1 MRAQQAV
8 PFCCRFANNRHF
20 PLKALSQCRNCGD
33 TIDAKTHVGV
43 SWSVATREFARHVDE
58 ITLVVQMSIYVALF
72 RSFCEPVQPR
82 LPQSRERFRLT
93 FLHWSLFCSCWNSSP
108 DTEVRWCPKKLWL
121 LLLCVKLHMKFERT
135 RLLKDGKRRFE
146 TEWHA
151 TSAESCSCRNLKM
164 RPDQK
169 TTAAIYDSK
178 HTWFFLTYMN
188 DVYSCSFKKYYTP
201 IWFKSYPTALLYV
214 LQFHATLLTKNLLN
228 QKSASTPWTHFSKIR
243 GVLLWRGVTIEMNL
257 LKFMKVLFLKVLPL
271 HRRLGDV
278 VYNARN
284 VCELQFV
291 TGHIALDEKLVT

>member
-1 MRAQQAV
+1 MSKLWRYDWCKNTCWCV
-8 PFCCRFANNRHF
+8 V
-20 PLKALSQCRNCGD
+20 
-33 TIDAKTHVGV
+33 VGSNKGV
-43 SWSVATREFARHVDE
+43 CATRWWNHIGCSDEYLRCIVSKFLWACSSQGFA
-58 ITLVVQMSIYVALF
+58 
-72 RSFCEPVQPR
+72 PVMGR
-82 LPQSRERFRLT
+82 ISST
-93 FLHWSLFCSCWNSSP
+93 SLHWSLFCSCWNSSP

-201 IWFKSYPTALLYV
+201 IWFTSYPTALLYV

-257 LKFMKVLFLKVLPL
+257 LKFMKVLFLNMMKLCKPVCAARILKCWIERYELVRTTARVLW
-271 HRRLGDV
+271 HED
-278 VYNARN
+278 
-284 VCELQFV
+284 
-291 TGHIALDEKLVT
+291 IALDELSVT